1 MRLLY
6 LLMIGLLLFSFWKAM
21 WKLRRRETRLT
32 PILGWMLGLGFFIV
46 APLTIIV
53 LLGGYEIPSFYEVNG
68 NYSKVDLS
76 TGEFFLPVAAIWASL
91 LFSFLIVI
99 LLTPAERNA
108 GRRIDASMNAGVNA
122 TINESKLK
130 KALLITG
137 GLAVFSYVAMIQ
149 MVGGL
154 EIFLVSHWFKRQED
168 LVSRLG
174 DWYVLF
180 SQVALADQVLFTAAA
195 VLFAHLQV
203 KFGKFHWRFSALIL
217 LLFLLQIAM
226 TGNRIFFGLYLISFG
241 ASCWLYRRKRPLVI
255 LLALAPALILVF
267 SAWNYFRHNLST
279 IGSDISTYA
288 EGDLGNRSITSLM
301 DAFEANDTLIL
312 LHMINDFGSKHG
324 YLYGGS
330 YARVLYFA
338 LPRSIYPEKPPG
350 FALQMGAFY
359 EPGTGVSLAVTQ
371 LGECWAN
378 FGPLSLLL
386 FPLITAAIVK
396 FSWSRAGEMQNHA
409 LLGAALFVLFIW
421 MARASFED
429 NFMTLVLAFG
439 LAALLQ
445 LEKGLSGASAVTH
458 KRLLSEPI

>member
-1 MRLLY
+1 MRFLY
-6 LLMIGLLLFSFWKAM
+6 LLMIGLLVLSFWKAM
-21 WKLRRRETRLT
+21 WKLRQRGARLT
-32 PILGWMLGLGFFIV
+32 PILGWMLGLGFFIL

-68 NYSKVDLS
+68 NYAKVDLS
-76 TGEFFLPVAAIWASL
+76 TGEFFLPVAVIWASL
-91 LFSFLIVI
+91 LFSFLTVI
-99 LLTPAERNA
+99 LLTPGDREAK
-108 GRRIDASMNAGVNA
+108 RRIDA

-130 KALLITG
+130 KILLITG
-137 GLAVFSYVAMIQ
+137 AFGIFTYVTMIQ

-203 KFGKFHWRFSALIL
+203 KLGKFSWRFSALIL

-241 ASCWLYRRKRPLVI
+241 ASCWLYRRKRPMVI
-255 LLALAPALILVF
+255 FLALAPALILVF

-301 DAFEANDTLIL
+301 DAFEGNDTLIL
-312 LHMINDFGSKHG
+312 LHMINDFGSKHD

-330 YARVLYFA
+330 YARVLYFL

-350 FALQMGAFY
+350 FALQMGAFF

-386 FPLITAAIVK
+386 FPLITAAIMK

-409 LLGAALFVLFIW
+409 LLGATFFVLFIW
-421 MARASFED
+421 IARSSFED
-429 NFMTLVLAFG
+429 NFVTLVLAFG
-439 LAALLQ
+439 LSGVLQ

-458 KRLLSEPI
+458 QRLLSEPI

>member
-6 LLMIGLLLFSFWKAM
+6 LLMIGLLVFSFWKAM
-21 WKLRRRETRLT
+21 SKLRRRGARLT
-32 PILGWMLGLGFFIV
+32 PILGWMLGLGFFIM

-53 LLGGYEIPSFYEVNG
+53 LLGGYEIPSFYEVNSS
-68 NYSKVDLS
+68 YSKVDLS
-76 TGEFFLPVAAIWASL
+76 TAEFFLPVTVIWASL

-99 LLTPAERNA
+99 LLTPAERKA
-108 GRRIDASMNAGVNA
+108 ARRIDG

-137 GLAVFSYVAMIQ
+137 GLAIFTYVAMIQ

-154 EIFLVSHWFKRQED
+154 EVFLVSHWFKRQED
-168 LVSRLG
+168 LVGRLG

-180 SQVALADQVLFTAAA
+180 SQVGLADQVLFTAAA

-203 KFGKFHWRFSALIL
+203 RLGKFSWRFSTVIL

-241 ASCWLYRRKRPLVI
+241 ASCWLYRRKRPLIIFLV
-255 LLALAPALILVF
+255 LAPALILVF

-301 DAFEANDTLIL
+301 DAFEGNDTLIL
-312 LHMINDFGSKHG
+312 LHIINDFGSKHG

-330 YARVLYFA
+330 YARVLYFV

-396 FSWSRAGEMQNHA
+396 LSWSRAGEMQNHA
-409 LLGAALFVLFIW
+409 LLGVAVFVLFMWI
-421 MARASFED
+421 ARASFED

-439 LAALLQ
+439 LTAVLQ
-445 LEKGLSGASAVTH
+445 LEKGLSSGSAVTRE
-458 KRLLSEPI
+458 RLLSEPI

>member
-6 LLMIGLLLFSFWKAM
+6 LLMIGLLVFSFWKAM
-21 WKLRRRETRLT
+21 WKLRQKEARLT

-68 NYSKVDLS
+68 NYAKVDLS
-76 TGEFFLPVAAIWASL
+76 TGEFFLPVAVTWASL

-99 LLTPAERNA
+99 LLTPGDREAK
-108 GRRIDASMNAGVNA
+108 RRIDAS
-122 TINESKLK
+122 INESKLK
-130 KALLITG
+130 KVVLITG
-137 GLAVFSYVAMIQ
+137 GLAIFTYVTMIQ

-203 KFGKFHWRFSALIL
+203 KLGKSSWRFSALIL

-241 ASCWLYRRKRPLVI
+241 ASCWLYRRKRPMVI
-255 LLALAPALILVF
+255 FLALAPALILVF

-301 DAFEANDTLIL
+301 DAFEGNDTLIL
-312 LHMINDFGSKHG
+312 LHMINDFGSKHD
-324 YLYGGS
+324 YLYGSS
-330 YARVLYFA
+330 YARVLYFL

-350 FALQMGAFY
+350 FALQMGAFF

-386 FPLITAAIVK
+386 FPLITVAIMK
-396 FSWSRAGEMQNHA
+396 FSWSQAGEMQNHA
-409 LLGAALFVLFIW
+409 LLGATFFVLFVWI
-421 MARASFED
+421 ARSSFED

-439 LAALLQ
+439 LSAVLQ
-445 LEKGLSGASAVTH
+445 LEKGLNGGSAVTQQ
-458 KRLLSEPI
+458 RLVSEPI

>member
-1 MRLLY
+1 MRILY
-6 LLMIGLLLFSFWKAM
+6 LLMIGLLVFIFWKAM
-21 WKLRRRETRLT
+21 LKLRQREERLT

-68 NYSKVDLS
+68 SYSKVNLS
-76 TGEFFLPVAAIWASL
+76 TGEFFLPVSVIWASL

-99 LLTPAERNA
+99 LLTPGEREPV
-108 GRRIDASMNAGVNA
+108 RRIDARIS
-122 TINESKLK
+122 ESKLK
-130 KALLITG
+130 KVLLITG
-137 GLAVFSYVAMIQ
+137 GLAIFTYVAMIQ

-154 EIFLVSHWFKRQED
+154 EVFLVSHWFKRQED

-203 KFGKFHWRFSALIL
+203 KFGKINWRFSTVIL

-241 ASCWLYRRKRPLVI
+241 ASCWLYRRKRPIVI
-255 LLALAPALILVF
+255 FLALAPVLIFVF

-301 DAFEANDTLIL
+301 DAFEGNDTLIL
-312 LHMINDFGSKHG
+312 LHMINDFGTKHD

-330 YARVLYFA
+330 YARVLYFM

-350 FALQMGAFY
+350 FSLQMGAFY

-386 FPLITAAIVK
+386 FPLITAGIMK
-396 FSWSRAGEMQNHA
+396 LSWSQAGEMQNHA
-409 LLGAALFVLFIW
+409 LLGAAVFVLFIW
-421 MARASFED
+421 IARSSFED

-439 LAALLQ
+439 LTAILQ
-445 LEKGLSGASAVTH
+445 LEKGLNSGRSVAP

>member
-6 LLMIGLLLFSFWKAM
+6 LMMIGLLVFSFWKAM
-21 WKLRRRETRLT
+21 LKLRQKEARLT

-53 LLGGYEIPSFYEVNG
+53 LLGGYEIPSFYEVNA

-76 TGEFFLPVAAIWASL
+76 TGEFFLPVAVIWASL

-99 LLTPAERNA
+99 LLTPGERNA
-108 GRRIDASMNAGVNA
+108 VRRIDAK
-122 TINESKLK
+122 INESKLK
-130 KALLITG
+130 KVLLITG
-137 GLAVFSYVAMIQ
+137 GLAIFTYVTMIQ

-180 SQVALADQVLFTAAA
+180 SQIALADQVLFTAAA
-195 VLFAHLQV
+195 VLFGHLQV
-203 KFGKFHWRFSALIL
+203 KSGKFSWRFSTVIL

-255 LLALAPALILVF
+255 FLALAPALILIF

-350 FALQMGAFY
+350 FALEMGAFY

-396 FSWSRAGEMQNHA
+396 FSWSQAGEMQNHA
-409 LLGAALFVLFIW
+409 LLGAAVFVLFIW
-421 MARASFED
+421 IARSSFED

-439 LAALLQ
+439 LTAILR
-445 LEKGLSGASAVTH
+445 LEKGLNGASAVTH